1 MYQAFDI
8 LDIPFE
14 KEELINNKSEKKK
27 FFWEKVL
34 TLVKQ
39 SVILISVPFERD
51 RKKIVIKK
59 IKKCRKNYWQTKH
72 NLIYY

>member
-14 KEELINNKSEKKK
+14 KEELINNKSEKKIIFLK
-27 FFWEKVL
+27 KVL

-59 IKKCRKNYWQTKH
+59 
-72 NLIYY
+72 